1 MIITLNKARV
11 GWLKLTTAIIAL
23 LVGAIAGIGVTAIVG
38 GASTGNSSGSSKISF
53 PLNVN
58 GQTYGSSLGVGLSA
72 EPDLILAVGT
82 NGRTGYIS
90 RKTLW
95 AVDGTDVTSPS
106 QASAYM
112 SRSTSAR
119 TIPVFEKDG
128 TTVIGSFVIPSVQN
142 SGGPAPTP

>member
-1 MIITLNKARV
+1 MSMSKARV

-23 LVGAIAGIGVTAIVG
+23 SVGATAGIGITAVVG
-38 GASTGNSSGSSKISF
+38 GASTGNASSSSKISF

-72 EPDLILAVGT
+72 EPDLILAVAT

-90 RKTLW
+90 RKALW
-95 AVDGTDVTSPS
+95 AVDGTDVTSLS

-112 SRSTSAR
+112 SRSTLAR
-119 TIPVFEKDG
+119 TIPVYEKDG
-128 TTVIGSFVIPSVQN
+128 TTVIGSFVIPGVQN
-142 SGGPAPTP
+142 SGGPAPAP